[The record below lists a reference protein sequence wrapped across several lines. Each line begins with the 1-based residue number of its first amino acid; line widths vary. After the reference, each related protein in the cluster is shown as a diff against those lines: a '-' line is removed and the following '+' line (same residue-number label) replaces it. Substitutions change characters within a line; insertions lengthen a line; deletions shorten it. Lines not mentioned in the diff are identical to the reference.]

1 MFELLHEKLKTSM
14 QESASC
20 TIICY
25 GDSVTQG
32 CFGPQDVHPTALD
45 SYSVKLHSALQFLY
59 PEKVINVLN
68 AGVAGDTATRALLRF
83 ERDVLSHNPDLVI
96 VAFGVNDFGNTDA
109 YIESLGKIFD
119 ELNTRNIPCI
129 YMTEHMMNT
138 YSADDTSENIKE
150 YSKVTAEAQNNGTL
164 DNLWDRGIALAH
176 EKGVAV
182 CDVYHKWKKLHA
194 SGVDIT
200 KLLANRIN
208 HPVKQ
213 MHDLFVTSIIETLFF
228 AE

>member
-1 MFELLHEKLKTSM
+1 MFESLHEKLKTSM

-32 CFGPQDVHPTALD
+32 CFGPHDVHPTALD
-45 SYSVKLHSALQFLY
+45 SYSVKLRAALQFLY

-119 ELNTRNIPCI
+119 ELNARNIPCI

-182 CDVYHKWKKLHA
+182 CDVYHKWKKLYA
-194 SGVDIT
+194 AGVDIT
-200 KLLANRIN
+200 KMLANRIN

-228 AE
+228 A

>member
-1 MFELLHEKLKTSM
+1 MFVSLHEKLKTSM

-32 CFGPQDVHPTALD
+32 CFGPHDVHPTVLD
-45 SYSVKLHSALQFLY
+45 SYSVKLRAALQFLY

-119 ELNTRNIPCI
+119 ELNARNIPCI

-138 YSADDTSENIKE
+138 YSADDTSANIKE

-164 DNLWDRGIALAH
+164 DNLWDRGIALAK

-228 AE
+228 A